1 MAAPL
6 HARRVAC
13 FGTLFFLAAC
23 GGSGAATTPG
33 TQAGPVRG
41 VAITGDAGIAMKP
54 FISRDG
60 STLSFDESND
70 PGNDTDIFDTTRV
83 DDTTSAFAGRVA
95 GLATPALEGTP
106 TMNRDERFSALS
118 ADHLTRWFTRIAS
131 GSSAPRI
138 WRARRAGASSALE
151 APVRIEGLGDF
162 AEAPGLGAGESRL
175 YFHREEG
182 VGYRTFTVPT
192 PAP

>member
-1 MAAPL
+1 MPAVSSAS
-6 HARRVAC
+6 ARCSSWR
-13 FGTLFFLAAC
+13 AC

-33 TQAGPVRG
+33 PQAGPVRG
-41 VAITGDAGIAMKP
+41 VAITGDAGIAMKQ

-60 STLSFDESND
+60 STLSFDDSND

-83 DDTTSAFAGRVA
+83 DDTTSAFACSVA

-118 ADHLTRWFTRIAS
+118 ADRLTRWLTRIAS
-131 GSSAPRI
+131 SSSAPRI

-182 VGYRTFTVPT
+182 VGYRTCTAPT

>member
-23 GGSGAATTPG
+23 GGSGAATAPG

-54 FISRDG
+54 FTSRDG
-60 STLSFDESND
+60 STLFFSDSND

-83 DDTTSAFAGRVA
+83 DDTIYARAGRVT
-95 GLATPALEGTP
+95 GLATPALQGTP
-106 TMNRDERFSALS
+106 TMDRDGRLSALS
-118 ADHLTRWFTRIAS
+118 ADRLTRWFTRIAS

-138 WRARRAGASSALE
+138 WRARRAGASSAFE
-151 APVRIEGLGDF
+151 APMRIERLGDF
-162 AEAPGLGAGESRL
+162 AEALGFGAGESRL
-175 YFHREEG
+175 YFHRQEG
-182 VGYRTFTVPT
+182 VGYRTFSAPT